1 MGEKNFYLA
10 VLQLS
15 PCCHFAVGR
24 RPTPREREQMKSI
37 EPAGVFRCC
46 VRDRVDVVTALF
58 TDEFGDLALN
68 AGKIAFVLVF

>member
-1 MGEKNFYLA
+1 
-10 VLQLS
+10 
-15 PCCHFAVGR
+15 
-24 RPTPREREQMKSI
+24 MKSI